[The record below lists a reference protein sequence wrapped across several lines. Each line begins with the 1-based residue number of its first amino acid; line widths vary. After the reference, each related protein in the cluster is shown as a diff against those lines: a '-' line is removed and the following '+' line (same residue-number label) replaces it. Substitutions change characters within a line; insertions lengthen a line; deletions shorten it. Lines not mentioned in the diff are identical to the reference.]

1 LVYRQNALP
10 GNGGVMK
17 LYIKQR
23 VFSFGDKYDVY
34 DADEN
39 VVFNVESE
47 LFTIGA
53 KLHLYDTNGQELYYI
68 RKKLTFLLAEYEIY
82 QNNTLCAVISQEF
95 AFFSSKL
102 NVESDMGS
110 FRIEGD
116 FMSMDY
122 DIIKDGIYFGS
133 IHKKWLSWG
142 DSYELDIP
150 DSQNAGFLCALVI
163 AIDNCM
169 HNENHS

>member
-1 LVYRQNALP
+1 
-10 GNGGVMK
+10 MK

-23 VFSFGDKYDVY
+23 VFSLGDKYDIY
-34 DADEN
+34 DAGEN

-53 KLHLYDTNGQELYYI
+53 KLHMYDTAGRELYYI
-68 RKKLTFLLAEYEIY
+68 KRKLTFLLAQYEIY
-82 QNNTLCAVISQEF
+82 QNNYLCASVSQEF
-95 AFFSSKL
+95 ALFHSKL
-102 NVESDMGS
+102 NVESSMGS
-110 FRIEGD
+110 FSIQGD

-122 DIIKDGIYFGS
+122 EILRNGMYCGS

-150 DSQNAGFLCALVI
+150 DTQDPGFICALVI

-169 HNENHS
+169 HNENNNG